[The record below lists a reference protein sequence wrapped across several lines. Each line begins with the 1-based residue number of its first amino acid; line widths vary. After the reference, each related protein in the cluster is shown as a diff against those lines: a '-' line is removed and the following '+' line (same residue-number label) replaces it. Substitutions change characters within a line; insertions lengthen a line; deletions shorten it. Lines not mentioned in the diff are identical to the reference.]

1 MERKLYASMVM
12 KNPKTCAAAQ
22 KNDQYEYY
30 SSDDVKK
37 IKQRVEFFNTAQSK
51 FSKVVD
57 IGKQLDGVVGTLD
70 DPIKKKLFEE
80 NQLQLPGNAG
90 EPTLEK
96 KFLDTMDLM
105 KHELE
110 NKIQTIDLLNGNL
123 KAINDTA
130 KTDPV
135 TMANSFIL
143 PLDDP
148 QSMWSAQYTDTLTYN
163 AGITSR
169 TNAPGLLV
177 ESLNNWIVANAFR
190 ENQITTLAGLYVHK
204 TVVEK
209 NEKEKEIRKA
219 YPITYWTGTANPAG
233 LDLFIKQRENYLA
246 TYEKKYHIVSMTLGN
261 ITPQMITDGFTGN
274 GYAFP
279 DNPNP
284 PGKPYGLIDAI
295 TELERIIAAAS
306 AVSNTVQDAIA
317 QYNTRHGTADV
328 VQLQAIGSSSAPDRI
343 ARISALNVERARLE
357 SNYKSYKP
365 TVNASSLLSM
375 TIDDLKKF
383 INDREALFDKYL
395 KAYNQVGNQQFAR
408 SVWGDVDVD
417 IDAKIKEREAILLK
431 ASPYYTKQKLDNMN
445 KAMKEDTTGFVVA
458 VNAKILAYDKAGDLG
473 INYAGMKEM
482 DALGID
488 TLIQGRENVITD
500 KKMETLWVD
509 IYPILKAHP
518 YAQGDGNSDLEK
530 ACEQRSLLIAA
541 YNNAG
546 SSKLTD
552 PAFTNAKTLTNA
564 DLINATD
571 KMIKGYTELKSKIIT
586 FSGGPSELVGGEPI
600 GNANPNMDNP
610 AVGTLV
616 IVADALEQ
624 DRLRIISKYDTDVV
638 NAVKN
643 AKDID
648 TISNNNL
655 GTDLEAEK
663 LKSDKR
669 TEEQAYETRLVQ
681 LEMEAGNHAD
691 VTGANEDSIKKNIEQ
706 LNDGTGSIR
715 GRSELLSNEL
725 NNNGKFSSLIT
736 RANELLRLID
746 SLITRNK
753 EKLAELAGN
762 SGGPSTI
769 LQSIIDD
776 DESLIVTTPVEDSMV
791 FDAVVKLKS
800 IDFSQIYTGQ
810 TTGHDGQV
818 HKDDAMPWLDNMAQE
833 VKQRI
838 GDIIIQEL
846 TKTEKDAFNDSTR
859 LGLKSAYDGLDIRKL
874 LMSNRNEL
882 MVTLGP
888 NTTFGAVSYENRIII
903 GSWAR
908 FQFNYEDVTAVSKME
923 KLFPAVDFPLLY
935 GVNVSKPQPAG
946 TLYIKLAV
954 LQRNGESD
962 ADYEQRRSVELRQ
975 VGDNKFFIE
984 EVKKQLTLTSVG
996 QNVQKWTQGN
1006 PSVLRNPDLKDNVD
1020 VKMIANI
1027 VGIGNCQFTVDGIN
1041 EIGIKPALGKNYSFL
1056 YAPSLTGFSQDL
1068 IKLGLRHQD
1077 MVKKPSADSDTTITL
1092 IGTKLDQLHYVFEHF
1107 ANIPLKRD
1115 GYLNQMVIEFER
1127 ARRERGIKQDLMDE
1141 AFAAGFVK
1149 KYAPIPYIQPVDHT
1163 YTRTDAKVATKFM
1176 NRQYYLQCKK
1186 GELAVACTVFGHAK
1200 DISNLAQ
1207 KGKNLYLYKN
1217 EEELG
1222 NKNKAAVSATTAQG
1236 GSTALM
1242 DTDDEDVGSKFRFI
1256 PNI

>member
-70 DPIKKKLFEE
+70 DPIKKELFEA

-96 KFLDTMDLM
+96 KFLDTMDQM
-105 KHELE
+105 KRDLLD
-110 NKIQTIDLLNGNL
+110 KIQTIDLLDGNL
-123 KAINDTA
+123 RAINDTA
-130 KTDPV
+130 KTEPV
-135 TMANSFIL
+135 IMANSFIL
-143 PLDDP
+143 PLEDT
-148 QSMWSAQYTDTLTYN
+148 QSMWSAQYIDTLTYN
-163 AGITSR
+163 ADIKSG

-177 ESLNNWIVANAFR
+177 KSLNNWIRANEFR
-190 ENQITTLAGLYVHK
+190 ETQITKLAGLYVHE
-204 TVVEK
+204 TVVEE

-219 YPITYWTGTANPAG
+219 YPITYWTGTTANPAG
-233 LDLFIKQRENYLA
+233 LDLAIKERKNYLA
-246 TYEKKYHIVSMTLGN
+246 TYATKYQIVSTTLGS
-261 ITPQMITDGFTGN
+261 ITPKMIDDGFSGN

-279 DNPNP
+279 DKPNP

-295 TELERIIAAAS
+295 AQLDIIIATAGAA
-306 AVSNTVQDAIA
+306 SNTVRDAIA
-317 QYNTRHGTADV
+317 QYETRHGTADN
-328 VQLQAIGSSSAPDRI
+328 VQLQAINSSLAPDRI
-343 ARISALNVERARLE
+343 AQISALNVERVRLE
-357 SNYKSYKP
+357 SDYKLYKP
-365 TVNASSLLSM
+365 TIIASSLLSM

-383 INDREALFDKYL
+383 INDRKALFDKYL

-408 SVWGDVDVD
+408 SVWGKVDVE

-431 ASPYYTKQKLDNMN
+431 ASTYYTKQKLDNMN
-445 KAMKEDTTGFVVA
+445 KAKKEDTTGFVVA

-482 DALGID
+482 DALEID

-518 YAQGDGNSDLEK
+518 YTQGDGNSDLEK
-530 ACEQRSLLIAA
+530 ACDQRSLLIAA

-546 SSKLTD
+546 SSKRTD

-564 DLINATD
+564 DLIDATD
-571 KMIKGYTELKSKIIT
+571 KMIKVYTELKSKIIT

-616 IVADALEQ
+616 IVAEALEQ
-624 DRLRIISKYDTDVV
+624 DRLRIISNYDTDVV

-655 GTDLEAEK
+655 VTDLEAEK
-663 LKSDKR
+663 LIKDKR
-669 TEEQAYETRLVQ
+669 TEEQVYETRLVQ
-681 LEMEAGNHAD
+681 LESDAGNHAY
-691 VTGANEDSIKKNIEQ
+691 VTGANKASIVKNIEK
-706 LNDGTGSIR
+706 LNDGTTSIR
-715 GRSELLSNEL
+715 ERSELLSKEL
-725 NNNGKFSSLIT
+725 INNGKFSSLIT
-736 RANELLRLID
+736 RANDLLRVID

-769 LQSIIDD
+769 LQSIIADD
-776 DESLIVTTPVEDSMV
+776 KSLIVTTPVEDSLV
-791 FDAVVKLKS
+791 NDAVVKLNS

-810 TTGHDGQV
+810 TPGHDGQAK
-818 HKDDAMPWLDNMAQE
+818 KDDAMPWLDIMAQE

-846 TKTEKDAFNDSTR
+846 TKTEKDAFNVSTR

-888 NTTFGAVSYENRIII
+888 NTTFGVVSYENRIII

-908 FQFNYEDVTAVSKME
+908 FQFNYEDVTAVSKM
-923 KLFPAVDFPLLY
+923 KILFPDVDFPLLY
-935 GVNVSKPQPAG
+935 DNGKTTLTG

-954 LQRNGESD
+954 LQRKGESD
-962 ADYEQRRSVELRQ
+962 ADYDQRRSAELRQ

-996 QNVQKWTQGN
+996 QNVQKWTRGN

-1027 VGIGNCQFTVDGIN
+1027 VGLGNCQFTVDGVN
-1041 EIGIKPALGKNYSFL
+1041 EIGIKPAPGKNYSFL

-1068 IKLGLRHQD
+1068 DNLGLRHQD
-1077 MVKKPSADSDTTITL
+1077 MVQPSDDSDPDITL
-1092 IGTKLDQLHYVFEHF
+1092 NGKKLDLLHYVFEHF
-1107 ANIPLKRD
+1107 ANIPLTRN
-1115 GYLNQMVIEFER
+1115 GYLNQMVKEFER
-1127 ARRERGIKQDLMDE
+1127 VRRERGIKRSKMDE

-1163 YTRTDAKVATKFM
+1163 YTRTDAKVATRFM

-1186 GELAVACTVFGHAK
+1186 DELAVACSVFGHAK
-1200 DISNLAQ
+1200 DIGNLAQ

-1217 EEELG
+1217 EEELV